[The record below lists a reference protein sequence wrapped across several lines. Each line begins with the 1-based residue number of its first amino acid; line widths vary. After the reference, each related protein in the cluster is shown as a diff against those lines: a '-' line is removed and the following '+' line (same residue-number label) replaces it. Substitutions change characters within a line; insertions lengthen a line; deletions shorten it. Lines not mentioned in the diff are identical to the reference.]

1 VNWQT
6 SVWEDREALSRAV
19 AEEIEKIA
27 AAAASDRG
35 RFDLVLAG
43 GRTPRRLYEVLSTE
57 YRERINWSRTHLF
70 WGDERY
76 VPSDNP
82 LSNYRMAQ
90 EALIVPLG
98 IPQANIHPMPTYFA
112 EAAEAAHAY
121 EQMLRSHF
129 GAGGLR
135 FDLVLLGIG
144 PEGHTLSLFPGS
156 PALEERERLVVS
168 VRAAAKPPLRLTLTL
183 PAIETARDVFFL
195 VSGEDKQDIVHK
207 LLNASP
213 EELSNYPA
221 GRVRSQGRVI
231 LFLDR
236 AAQGGQAAGAG
247 TTSP

>member
-1 VNWQT
+1 MSWET
-6 SVWEDREALSRAV
+6 SVWENREALSRGV
-19 AEEIEKIA
+19 AEQIEKIA
-27 AAAASDRG
+27 IAATSDRG

-57 YRERINWSRTHLF
+57 YRDRIDWSRTHLF

-76 VPSDNP
+76 VPPDSP

-112 EAAEAAHAY
+112 EAAEAAQAY
-121 EQMLRSHF
+121 EKMLRSHF
-129 GAGGLR
+129 GAGGPQ

-156 PALEERERLVVS
+156 PALEEKEQLVVS
-168 VRAAAKPPLRLTLTL
+168 VRSAAKPPLRLTLTL

-195 VSGEDKQDIVHK
+195 VTGEDKREIVRK

-213 EELSNYPA
+213 EELANYPA

-236 AAQGGQAAGAG
+236 PAQG
-247 TTSP
+247 